1 MAMLLLL
8 ARVTGVAAVVNL
20 GVLIL
25 REDRPTGDSIPVNLS
40 KPCAGCRVAGLPGC
54 RVAFSIRRVIGS
66 IHLPIQSVR
75 AIVAKR
81 RSSLISRN
89 GSAFG

>member
-40 KPCAGCRVAGLPGC
+40 KPSAGCWFAGLPVC
-54 RVAFSIRRVIGS
+54 LFHSPS
-66 IHLPIQSVR
+66 HW
-75 AIVAKR
+75 
-81 RSSLISRN
+81 
-89 GSAFG
+89 

>member
-8 ARVTGVAAVVNL
+8 ARVTGAAAVVNL

-40 KPCAGCRVAGLPGC
+40 KPSVGCWFAGLT
-54 RVAFSIRRVIGS
+54 V
-66 IHLPIQSVR
+66 
-75 AIVAKR
+75 
-81 RSSLISRN
+81 
-89 GSAFG
+89 